1 MDPCADEDSDSLA
14 GDDGDEVDILA
25 GKSDIGGTDVKVD
38 YVTITPSGQLSL
50 NTKQRTSKAKL
61 ITFNDESEE
70 GELLFRFSP
79 IILRSKNSES
89 FDITF
94 EVNDI
99 INGIRTNLIL
109 SSMTSWNDFHHK
121 VAEVLNVFPD
131 SLCLQ
136 YQFSNVHS
144 HSI

>member
-1 MDPCADEDSDSLA
+1 MVGDLDPCADEDSDSSA

-25 GKSDIGGTDVKVD
+25 GESDIGGTDVEVD
-38 YVTITPSGQLSL
+38 DVEISPSEQLIL
-50 NTKQRTSKAKL
+50 NMKQRASKAKP
-61 ITFNDESEE
+61 ITFNDESDE

-79 IILRSKNSES
+79 IILTSKISES
-89 FDITF
+89 FNITF

-99 INGIRTNLIL
+99 VNGICTNLIL

-121 VAEVLNVFPD
+121 VAEVLNIFPG

-136 YQFSNVHS
+136 Y
-144 HSI
+144 